1 MSPHAR
7 SLPNVVIPAGSQLW
21 RVHRSDLDA
30 VWFGPSP
37 GGGPC
42 NRFDA
47 PHGEYRVCY
56 LGDSPEVA
64 FAETLV
70 RQARTRMVRRPQLD
84 ERSASRIPV
93 VRDLKLAR
101 FHGPGLVRLGVGAE
115 IAHGHP
121 YERCQSIALD
131 LWNHGDAVDG
141 IEYRSRWDNDRLC
154 VALFDRAGDALDAP
168 DHTRSLGEPG
178 LLLPILRLYDIGLA

>member
-21 RVHRSDLDA
+21 RIHRRDLGA
-30 VWFGPSP
+30 VWFGPAP
-37 GGGPC
+37 GGAPC

-47 PHGEYRVCY
+47 PNGEYRICY
-56 LGDSPEVA
+56 LADSPEVA
-64 FAETLV
+64 FAETLI
-70 RQARTRMVRRPQLD
+70 RQTHTRMVQRPQLD
-84 ERSASRIPV
+84 ERSASRIALL
-93 VRDLKLAR
+93 RDVKLAR

-115 IAHGHP
+115 VAHCHP
-121 YERCQSIALD
+121 YERCQALALD
-131 LWNHGDAVDG
+131 LWNHVDAVDG

-168 DHTRSLGEPG
+168 DHTLSLADPR
-178 LLLPILRLYDIGLA
+178 LLMPILRLYDIGFA